1 MSALGHKRTCALQKV
16 MSALA
21 PKADMCSAKSNVRF
35 GPIAEPRFPDDLR
48 VRTVSAKTRQV
59 LPGGRY
65 SHRSVRLRGGYRP

>member
-1 MSALGHKRTCALQKV
+1 MFLHFLKRCW
-16 MSALA
+16 
-21 PKADMCSAKSNVRF
+21 
-35 GPIAEPRFPDDLR
+35 PRFPDDLR